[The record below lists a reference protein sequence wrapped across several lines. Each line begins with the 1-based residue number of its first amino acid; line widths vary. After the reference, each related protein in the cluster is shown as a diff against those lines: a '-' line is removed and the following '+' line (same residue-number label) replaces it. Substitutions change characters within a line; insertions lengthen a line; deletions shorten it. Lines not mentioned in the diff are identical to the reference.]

1 MVGSSDGGAVVGGG
15 GISLLGGA
23 SMVVCVDAC
32 GSSGSVSEKL
42 ARPARAISQGTHVI
56 APTRRGRSEESLP
69 HNPAMLIPS
78 TRLCGTHHRLANSL
92 WRCAYSTQKTSPPLR
107 ILFAGSDE
115 FSAVSLRA
123 LHKEQQENPELIA
136 SLDVLCREDG
146 KTGRKRNILK
156 EGMALTIP
164 LFSYPPSANC
174 APIP

>member
-1 MVGSSDGGAVVGGG
+1 MLVEAP
-15 GISLLGGA
+15 
-23 SMVVCVDAC
+23 
-32 GSSGSVSEKL
+32 SGSVSEKL

-56 APTRRGRSEESLP
+56 APTRRSRSEESLP

-78 TRLCGTHHRLANSL
+78 TRLCGAHHRLANSL
-92 WRCAYSTQKTSPPLR
+92 WRRAYSTQKTSPPLR

-156 EGMALTIP
+156 EGMTLTIP
-164 LFSYPPSANC
+164 LFFLSPQCQLRSPGIPRNSKLPSQSPDIPQPPICIPPS
-174 APIP
+174 